1 MVLHFLAWVGGHWGG
16 EKAAV
21 PLPVLDCFTAL
32 REDARGRG
40 RVAVAPPPPPRQPW
54 RVKRNN
60 KKGGGTREA
69 ES

>member
-1 MVLHFLAWVGGHWGG
+1 MLHFLAGRAGGGG

-21 PLPVLDCFTAL
+21 PLPVLDGLAAL
-32 REDARGRG
+32 REDARGPG
-40 RVAVAPPPPPRQPW
+40 RVVAAPPPPPRQPW

-60 KKGGGTREA
+60 KKGGGGGA